1 MFRRLLFVI
10 TAATVALAGC
20 TSAPAA
26 PTASPLTDPK
36 DILTKSVLTLKDLKT
51 MHFHADVTG
60 NLNLD
65 LMGTGN
71 ASPIDLKG
79 TSADGDIDIP
89 NKKIHISFG
98 APLLL
103 NLAGDI
109 IVIGDTT
116 YMKVTPILGTK
127 YMKSTSTSSGDPI
140 ASATDMQK
148 TVDELNKFLNE
159 PGVTPTKQADEKCG
173 DKDCYRVSMNLT
185 SEQLG
190 GVTGG
195 LSSSAPSGTGKVDVW
210 VQKNDLRPAKIS
222 IDAAAGDQGTVN
234 VTFTISNY
242 DAPVT
247 VNAPADADIA
257 PAAS

>member
-20 TSAPAA
+20 SAAPAA
-26 PTASPLTDPK
+26 APALTDPK

-51 MHFHADVTG
+51 LHFHADVNG
-60 NLNLD
+60 SVKLD
-65 LMGTGN
+65 LTGSGTAGDL
-71 ASPIDLKG
+71 PLKG
-79 TSADGDIDIP
+79 TTADGDIDIP

-98 APLLL
+98 APALL

-127 YMKSTSTSSGDPI
+127 YTKTTSTSSGDPI

-148 TVDELNKFLNE
+148 TVDELNKFLNT
-159 PGVTPTKQADEKCG
+159 PGVAPTKLPDEKCG

-185 SEQLG
+185 SDQLG

-195 LSSSAPSGTGKVDVW
+195 LSSGAPSGTGKVDIW

-222 IDAAAGDQGTVN
+222 VDAAAGDMGTVN

-242 DAPVT
+242 DAAVT
-247 VNAPADADIA
+247 VNAPADADIE